1 MLAWAIL
8 IPVLAISAT
17 AEAAKPER
25 VIDIYKKER
34 KMTLSVDGEVA
45 RTFKIGLG
53 AAPEGDKVRQ
63 GDSRTPEGEFYVA
76 WKNPQSAF
84 HRFLGLSYP
93 MARHAERGLETKLI
107 DRATRD
113 AIVTAVKK
121 GAQPPQ
127 YTRLGGMVGI
137 HGGGGGSDWTLGCI
151 AVSDEEARW
160 LFDISQI
167 GDRIVV
173 HP

>member
-8 IPVLAISAT
+8 IPVLAISAA
-17 AEAAKPER
+17 AEAAEPRR
-25 VIDIYKKER
+25 VIDIYKKDR
-34 KMTLSVDGEVA
+34 RMTLSVDGEVV

-53 AAPEGDKVRQ
+53 AAPEGDKQRQ
-63 GDSRTPEGEFYVA
+63 GDSRTPEGDFYVA

-93 MARHAERGLETKLI
+93 MPRHAERGLSEKLI
-107 DRATRD
+107 NRATYD
-113 AIVTAVKK
+113 EILAAIKK
-121 GAQPPQ
+121 GTQPPQ
-127 YTRLGGMVGI
+127 YSRLGGMVGI
-137 HGGGGGSDWTLGCI
+137 HGGGGEADWTLGCI
-151 AVSDEEARW
+151 AVSDAEAKW
-160 LFDISQI
+160 LFDQTKI